1 MAINPISITI
11 RTKKLGALIRNARRQ
26 LDQSIEACSRA
37 IEVSPE
43 DFEKFEMGE
52 QSPSLPQ
59 IEALVY
65 FLNLPLD
72 YFLGRENITLPST
85 PSQLKNLEKLMR
97 LRNRMIGAKIRQARQ
112 DADLSLEE
120 LSEQTHI
127 SEDKLVAY
135 ELGELAVPLPQLE
148 ALTNIL
154 KQSPADFVDERGPV
168 GSWRRQQRAV
178 QQVEQLPADLQ
189 EFISKPVNVPY
200 LELAQRLSKMSV
212 EKLRAVA
219 EGLLEI
225 TL

>member
-1 MAINPISITI
+1 MAINPISITL
-11 RTKKLGALIRNARRQ
+11 RSKKLGAIIRNARRQ

-37 IEVSPE
+37 IEVSPD
-43 DFEKFEMGE
+43 DFKKFEVGE

-59 IEALVY
+59 IEALAY

-97 LRNRMIGAKIRQARQ
+97 LRNRVIGAKIRQSRQ
-112 DADLSLEE
+112 NAGLSLEE

-127 SEDKLVAY
+127 LKDELIAY

-148 ALTNIL
+148 AITNIL

-168 GSWRRQQRAV
+168 GNWRRQQRAV
-178 QQVEQLPADLQ
+178 QHVEQLPADLQ
-189 EFISKPVNVPY
+189 EFISKPVNLPY
-200 LELAQRLSKMSV
+200 LELAQRLSEMSV